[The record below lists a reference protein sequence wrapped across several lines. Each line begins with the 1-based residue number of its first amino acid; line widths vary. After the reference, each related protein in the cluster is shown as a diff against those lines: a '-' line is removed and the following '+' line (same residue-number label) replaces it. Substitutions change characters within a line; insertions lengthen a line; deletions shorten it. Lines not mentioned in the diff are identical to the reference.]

1 MLSYLQTLSKN
12 NSKFMGH
19 ARASDQTQ
27 SLIKRLKDLDY
38 ANKMVQVSLDG
49 PNVNWS
55 LLDKLAI
62 HRKEQNAL

>member
-1 MLSYLQTLSKN
+1 
-12 NSKFMGH
+12 MGH

-27 SLIKRLKDLDY
+27 SLIKRLTDLDY
-38 ANKMVQVSLDG
+38 ANKMVQVSVDG